1 MRFLASI
8 GLTGLGVLGLSACS
22 SAEDRES
29 PTPPSPPETDISVLA
44 APAEPEIKRI
54 SDIDFSSYNKDLAKF
69 VQLKQGE
76 SFAEAKAKMETYFV
90 PGKGIP
96 GEKIAQDRRRG
107 PSEVSFMTF
116 EGDGGKVI
124 LAERSEMADDAVRAE
139 QMYALTKTMADGS
152 DVLLDFG
159 MKVKCWRGENPDQ
172 WGTQLCP

>member
-1 MRFLASI
+1 MRFFAHA
-8 GLTGLGVLGLSACS
+8 GLILVGAFGLSACS
-22 SAEDRES
+22 PAAEPEP
-29 PTPPSPPETDISVLA
+29 PTPPDAPEADLSVLA
-44 APAEPEIKRI
+44 APPEPEIKRI
-54 SDIDFSSYNKDLAKF
+54 SDIDFSSYNKDLAKL

-76 SFAEAKAKMETYFV
+76 SFAETKAKMETYFV

-152 DVLLDFG
+152 DMLLDFG